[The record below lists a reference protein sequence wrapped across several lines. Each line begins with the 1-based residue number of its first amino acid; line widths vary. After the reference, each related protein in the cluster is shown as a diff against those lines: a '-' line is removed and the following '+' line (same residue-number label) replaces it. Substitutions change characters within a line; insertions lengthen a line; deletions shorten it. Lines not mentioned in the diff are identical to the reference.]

1 MSDFPVPISKEE
13 IKDRYSPRDEK
24 RGRSRSPERDRR
36 RSSPEER
43 GLTQSAIDEANNSC
57 CVYIAKL
64 SRGTRES
71 EIREAFSRYGPI
83 KSLIMKSSYAF
94 LTYETPEAA
103 TEAIA
108 RMNGAKFVNG
118 EEIVVEQSG
127 TDHYMTTLLG
137 STQIHAFSARNKEE
151 VQWTTEG

>member
-1 MSDFPVPISKEE
+1 MEREELKE
-13 IKDRYSPRDEK
+13 RHSPREEK
-24 RGRSRSPERDRR
+24 RGRSRSGDRERR
-36 RSSPEER
+36 RGSPEER
-43 GLTQSAIDEANNSC
+43 GLTSSARDEADSKC
-57 CVYIAKL
+57 CVYIANL

>member
-1 MSDFPVPISKEE
+1 MSDSPKPMEREELKE
-13 IKDRYSPRDEK
+13 RHSPREEK
-24 RGRSRSPERDRR
+24 RGRSRSGDRERR
-36 RSSPEER
+36 RGSPEER
-43 GLTQSAIDEANNSC
+43 GLTSSARDEADSKC

>member
-1 MSDFPVPISKEE
+1 MSDSPRLMEREE
-13 IKDRYSPRDEK
+13 LKDHYSPRDEK
-24 RGRSRSPERDRR
+24 RGRSRSGDRDRR
-36 RSSPEER
+36 RASPEER
-43 GLTQSAIDEANNSC
+43 GLPPPNSSRDEAHSRC

-83 KSLIMKSSYAF
+83 RSLIMKSSYAF

-137 STQIHAFSARNKEE
+137 STQTHLFSARDKEE
-151 VQWTTEG
+151 V

>member
-1 MSDFPVPISKEE
+1 MEREELKE
-13 IKDRYSPRDEK
+13 RHSPREEK
-24 RGRSRSPERDRR
+24 RGRSRSGDRERR
-36 RSSPEER
+36 RGSPEER
-43 GLTQSAIDEANNSC
+43 GLTSSARDEADSKC